1 MLKINVII
9 NENTY
14 LLPDSFNEKK
24 IPTLYIIRLGIQHI
38 FKPVIK
44 TYPDHSFSVTWN
56 EDTYDMEFFSD
67 TVPHSEIVDALNS
80 NHGKLF

>member
-9 NENTY
+9 DGNSY
-14 LLPDSFNEKK
+14 FLPDSFNEKK

-44 TYPDHSFSVTWN
+44 MYPGHSFSATWN
-56 EDTYDMEFFSD
+56 EDTYAMEFISD